1 MGAVEEKSREGTQ
14 VGLQRRDSHEG
25 FLWADLGSWCL
36 DKASDFPAWN
46 VRGPRETA
54 NHRKG
59 GERRKEEGDRA
70 GRGGQQRKRQKI
82 KTTSTRKKEVRTRK
96 WEKRERKRE

>member
-1 MGAVEEKSREGTQ
+1 MIDKWWEVNREYIWEHMGAVGEKSREGTQ
-14 VGLQRRDSHEG
+14 VGLQCRDSHEG

-46 VRGPRETA
+46 VHGPRETA

-59 GERRKEEGDRA
+59 GERRKEGGDRA
-70 GRGGQQRKRQKI
+70 GRGEP
-82 KTTSTRKKEVRTRK
+82 TEEETEKKDN
-96 WEKRERKRE
+96 